1 MPLLSTHFCRKGSK
15 LTNYRCKAEFL
26 YKVKPKLPQQFKAAE
41 QNGVPFALILGE
53 DELAQGKVRIKEMG
67 LPADHPLKEGE
78 LISLDKLE
86 AEAQQRLSLKKQVD
100 SIARQ
105 AAGLRVVHGIKGD
118 EVKAASG
125 TEATTTEQPA
135 VAAAGASEVEGEK
148 PAEGGS
154 L

>member
-1 MPLLSTHFCRKGSK
+1 M
-15 LTNYRCKAEFL
+15 
-26 YKVKPKLPQQFKAAE
+26 
-41 QNGVPFALILGE
+41 PFALILGE

-118 EVKAASG
+118 EVKTGAAASG
-125 TEATTTEQPA
+125 TETTTTEQPA
-135 VAAAGASEVEGEK
+135 AAGAREVEEEK

>member
-1 MPLLSTHFCRKGSK
+1 
-15 LTNYRCKAEFL
+15 
-26 YKVKPKLPQQFKAAE
+26 
-41 QNGVPFALILGE
+41 
-53 DELAQGKVRIKEMG
+53 VRIKEMG

-118 EVKAASG
+118 EVKASAASG
-125 TEATTTEQPA
+125 TAKTTEQPA
-135 VAAAGASEVEGEK
+135 AAAAAASEVEEKK
-148 PAEGGS
+148 PAEGEGGS
-154 L
+154 S